1 MKLKSFKIFESTS
14 KIQGILPDIL
24 ADLIDEFDPE
34 IEYNL
39 DKNESIDFE
48 FEFANN
54 KIAGS
59 NADSVRKYIEYTQY
73 TMDVYKKFYSIMKKL
88 DQEGFNCKLTEV
100 ASNNVR
106 LIVRLFLNNNG
117 GLPWVI
123 VHDNNGLVEIDC
135 DKLNTHLNTYSQEL
149 DEVTIM
155 EDDGGTWVYITY
167 KGLGYSG
174 EDLSLSNK
182 LKLENELM
190 NTYVVDTVNFNNLA
204 LQLNQSRQIELFVA
218 RSVELIDPNNKYTD

>member
-14 KIQGILPDIL
+14 KIQSILPDIL

-106 LIVRLFLNNNG
+106 LIVRLLLNNNG
-117 GLPWVI
+117 GLSWI
-123 VHDNNGLVEIDC
+123 VEHDQDNDLVEIDC
-135 DKLNTHLNTYSQEL
+135 EKLNLYLNKGSQEL
-149 DEVTIM
+149 EEVTTM
-155 EDDGGTWVYITY
+155 DDDDGTTWVYITY

-174 EDLSLSNK
+174 EDLNILQK
-182 LKLENELM
+182 TRLENQLI
-190 NTYVVDTVNFNNLA
+190 NTNLVGVVNFNNIPSK
-204 LQLNQSRQIELFVA
+204 QPQIELLVYG
-218 RSVELIDPNNKYTD
+218 SVELIDPHNKYTD

>member
-106 LIVRLFLNNNG
+106 LIVRLFLNNG

-155 EDDGGTWVYITY
+155 EDDGGTWVYINYT
-167 KGLGYSG
+167 GLGYYG

-182 LKLENELM
+182 VKLENELL
-190 NTYVVDTVNFNNLA
+190 NAHVVDTIVFSILT
-204 LQLNQSRQIELFVA
+204 LQQPQIELFVA
-218 RSVELIDPNNKYTD
+218 RVVELIDPNNKYTD